1 LNYTR
6 RSISPVAQVYNRAS
20 QPASLMNQDQLFRY
34 TSSSKLGIQVGLNTT
49 RPVTTSPLTNAS
61 GNIISGSIER

>member
-1 LNYTR
+1 
-6 RSISPVAQVYNRAS
+6 
-20 QPASLMNQDQLFRY
+20 MNQDQLFRY